1 MRMFRSAAAAV
12 VVAASAMMVSAGA
25 VADTYLFDKAHT
37 RILFFVS
44 HLGFSDM
51 PGQFHEFDGGF
62 TFDPDDP
69 ESATVN
75 VVIQTASVDMDHDG
89 LNEHLRT
96 DDFFDVA
103 NHPTMTFRSSDV
115 EVTGENTG
123 LITGDLTLLGVTRP
137 VVMDVTFNKAG
148 EHPVNDNFVA
158 GFSGTA
164 SLSRSDFGMTYLVP
178 AIGDT
183 VDIRLSVE
191 GIRQ

>member
-1 MRMFRSAAAAV
+1 MRMLITAV
-12 VVAASAMMVSAGA
+12 AAASALMAATGA
-25 VADTYLFDKAHT
+25 LAENYVFDKAHT
-37 RILFFVS
+37 RILFFVN
-44 HLGFSDM
+44 HLGFSEM
-51 PGQFHEFDGGF
+51 PGRFHEFDGGF
-62 TFDPDDP
+62 TFDPDNP
-69 ESATVN
+69 EASTLEVT
-75 VVIQTASVDMDHDG
+75 IQTASVDMDHDG

-103 NHPTMTFRSSDV
+103 NHPTMTFRSTDV

-123 LITGDLTLLGVTRP
+123 RITGDLTLLGVTRP

-148 EHPVNDNFVA
+148 PHPVNDNFIA